1 MVMWLPFIC
10 RLISSQSSSV
20 ASSTTSFGSSKK
32 MVWVWTESKQVMTT
46 AVERGWNTFL
56 FQSQK
61 LADDWSCELMKFE
74 YQKKVASL
82 SKLKKCSTN
91 SEALEKSRAA
101 VSHLHIRYIVDMQSM
116 DPTVSKI
123 NSFTFSLLQGLGI
136 SSEMLPKES
145 LSDQAWNTK
154 Q

>member
-1 MVMWLPFIC
+1 
-10 RLISSQSSSV
+10 
-20 ASSTTSFGSSKK
+20 
-32 MVWVWTESKQVMTT
+32 MT
-46 AVERGWNTFL
+46 G
-56 FQSQK
+56 
-61 LADDWSCELMKFE
+61 LAGELMKFE

>member
-1 MVMWLPFIC
+1 MALMICDMVAEHLWRRIQRIHM
-10 RLISSQSSSV
+10 
-20 ASSTTSFGSSKK
+20 
-32 MVWVWTESKQVMTT
+32 
-46 AVERGWNTFL
+46 
-56 FQSQK
+56 QK
-61 LADDWSCELMKFE
+61 ACEVMKFE

-123 NSFTFSLLQGLGI
+123 NSFRSACCRVNECEIPLLHDFNG
-136 SSEMLPKES
+136 SAKENGAS
-145 LSDQAWNTK
+145 IEKERRLLYVAMTRARTELFIHSNW
-154 Q
+154 